1 MDIRWDPPKARA
13 NFAKHGVAFSD
24 AEPVLFD
31 PYGVTTEDDRVD
43 EEQRFVTI
51 GLDAVGR
58 ILVVVYTY
66 RQETIRLISA
76 RRATQAEQR
85 NYEEGIRLQ

>member
-13 NFAKHGVAFSD
+13 NFAKHDVAFSD

-31 PYGVTTEDDRVD
+31 PYGVTIEDDRVD

-51 GLDAVGR
+51 GLDALGR
-58 ILVVVYTY
+58 ILAVVYTY
-66 RQETIRLISA
+66 RHETIRLISA
-76 RRATQAEQR
+76 RRATQSEQR
-85 NYEEGIRLQ
+85 NYEEGI

>member
-1 MDIRWDPPKARA
+1 MVGWLWLMEVQLW
-13 NFAKHGVAFSD
+13 VAAVFIGLALLIS
-24 AEPVLFD
+24 
-31 PYGVTTEDDRVD
+31 VD

-51 GLDAVGR
+51 GLDALGR

-85 NYEEGIRLQ
+85 NYEEGI

>member
-13 NFAKHGVAFSD
+13 NFAKHGVTFSD

-31 PYGVTTEDDRVD
+31 PYGVTIEDDRVD

-51 GLDAVGR
+51 GLDALGR
-58 ILVVVYTY
+58 ILAVVYTY
-66 RQETIRLISA
+66 RHETIRLISA
-76 RRATQAEQR
+76 RRATQSEQR
-85 NYEEGIRLQ
+85 DYEEGI

>member
-13 NFAKHGVAFSD
+13 NFAKHGG

-31 PYGVTTEDDRVD
+31 PYGVTIEDDRVD

-51 GLDAVGR
+51 GLDALGQS
-58 ILVVVYTY
+58 Y
-66 RQETIRLISA
+66 RKLL
-76 RRATQAEQR
+76 
-85 NYEEGIRLQ
+85 GL

>member
-1 MDIRWDPPKARA
+1 M
-13 NFAKHGVAFSD
+13 
-24 AEPVLFD
+24 LFD
-31 PYGVTTEDDRVD
+31 PYGVTIEDDRVD

-51 GLDAVGR
+51 GLDALGR

-85 NYEEGIRLQ
+85 NYEEGI

>member
-31 PYGVTTEDDRVD
+31 PYGVTIEDDRVD

-51 GLDAVGR
+51 GLEALGR
-58 ILVVVYTY
+58 IIAVVYTY
-66 RQETIRLISA
+66 RHETIRLISA
-76 RRATQAEQR
+76 RRATQSEQR
-85 NYEEGIRLQ
+85 DYEEGI